1 MEAVG
6 RQQGR
11 GTVVQEEGWA
21 ENLAHSFS
29 SVTHMISLIAINL
42 YQGFLPKSIAKSEYM

>member
-1 MEAVG
+1 MVGWGTGAVR

-21 ENLAHSFS
+21 EDLA
-29 SVTHMISLIAINL
+29 
-42 YQGFLPKSIAKSEYM
+42 Q